1 MFGSHLSI
9 AGGMVNA
16 LDVAVAQNMDC
27 VQVFTKNQ
35 RQWKAKPLQ
44 DSDILSW
51 NEKLVAIGWRG
62 TNRTV
67 SHNSYLINMASPE
80 VTTREK
86 SIALQREE
94 IERCEILNIPFLV
107 SHPGAR
113 LGTPRKRGEANQLG
127 EAPSTEE
134 LAGLQR
140 IADAMNQLHEEL
152 PGYQTV
158 TCLETTVGSGT
169 NLGYDFQHLAWIKEH
184 VKQPERVGF
193 CFDTCHVIAAGYDM
207 STDKKAKLVLETFE
221 EVAGL
226 QNIQVFHFNDSVG
239 DVGSRLD
246 RHAHIGQGA
255 CGLSCF
261 RAILDNSMFDNVP
274 KILETSKEENET
286 GKPMDMVNIR
296 KLRQMAKLAKKHR

>member
-1 MFGSHLSI
+1 
-9 AGGMVNA
+9 
-16 LDVAVAQNMDC
+16 
-27 VQVFTKNQ
+27 
-35 RQWKAKPLQ
+35 
-44 DSDILSW
+44 
-51 NEKLVAIGWRG
+51 
-62 TNRTV
+62 
-67 SHNSYLINMASPE
+67 
-80 VTTREK
+80 
-86 SIALQREE
+86 
-94 IERCEILNIPFLV
+94 
-107 SHPGAR
+107 
-113 LGTPRKRGEANQLG
+113 
-127 EAPSTEE
+127 
-134 LAGLQR
+134 
-140 IADAMNQLHEEL
+140 
-152 PGYQTV
+152 
-158 TCLETTVGSGT
+158 
-169 NLGYDFQHLAWIKEH
+169 
-184 VKQPERVGF
+184 
-193 CFDTCHVIAAGYDM
+193 M